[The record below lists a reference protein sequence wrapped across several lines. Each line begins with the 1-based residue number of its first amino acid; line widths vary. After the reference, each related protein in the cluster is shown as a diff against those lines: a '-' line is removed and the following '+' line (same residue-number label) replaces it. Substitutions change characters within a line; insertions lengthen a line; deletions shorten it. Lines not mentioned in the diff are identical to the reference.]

1 MVQEV
6 GESVEDAI
14 VEHVSKVC
22 EHTRW
27 PPHPRVVEGDV
38 RSIPIEIGDI
48 RTQEI
53 GADGVLAEQDDEQI
67 EEDDGE
73 DEFTDR

>member
-6 GESVEDAI
+6 GEGVEDAI

-38 RSIPIEIGDI
+38 RSIPIEIGNERAMNPSI
-48 RTQEI
+48 AISATE
-53 GADGVLAEQDDEQI
+53 L
-67 EEDDGE
+67 
-73 DEFTDR
+73 T

>member
-22 EHTRW
+22 EHTGW
-27 PPHPRVVEGDV
+27 PPHPRVVESDV
-38 RSIPIEIGDI
+38 RSIPIEIGNERAMNSSI
-48 RTQEI
+48 AISATE
-53 GADGVLAEQDDEQI
+53 L
-67 EEDDGE
+67 
-73 DEFTDR
+73 T